1 MSQDLTAEEETRR
14 RFAAQIDAINLRA
27 QIEGRDPDAATDLA
41 AIMAEHEAACANLK
55 RAREEAERGA
65 RAP

>member
-1 MSQDLTAEEETRR
+1 MSQDFTAEEDTRR

-27 QIEGRDPDAATDLA
+27 QIEGPDPDAAADLA
-41 AIMAEHEAACANLK
+41 AIMAEHEDACVALK

-65 RAP
+65 LAP